1 MMHPAKIIIAL
12 SILGSS
18 AVAMGQINGSNLL
31 EYQYGKIPGDS
42 SAFSSVYDRAVVK
55 YSQKKFTGAVTL
67 EQYQSPFESRN
78 YHKLTQYSLQYTSEP
93 LEVKIG
99 NFYETIGRG
108 LLLRSF
114 EIPGAVLEDISYRS
128 RHYFNRDVL
137 GFNVK
142 YRVKNLSFK
151 FLFGRPLSYVFP
163 PTSEDKDRRPDNIE
177 AFYADYTFKKH
188 TIGTSV
194 MRLTNKSQTSVF
206 NMISMSG
213 NFSPKVAYYMEFA
226 KNTGNYNLT
235 DFSNQVPYAF
245 YGSLNFSFNRLGIS
259 SEYKYYNN
267 FLIGAGINEPPA
279 LVKEHS
285 YRVLNRSTH
294 VLQPLNEKGYQ
305 LEMFYTLENG
315 SVLTFNN
322 TLAINNFGKNFSFR
336 EYFLEYDFYVFT
348 NHTMKVFADY
358 AEDPFKQEEQRF
370 STGIY
375 TDWKMSETGSFRTD
389 YEFQTFL
396 RLKKRVQNHILNLG
410 YAFGSKII
418 LNATTEW
425 SNDSFIMESKSKIW
439 LATSVKY
446 QINPENNFLLFAG
459 SRRGGPAC
467 NAGVCY
473 EVLDFTGVE
482 LRLTS
487 RF

>member
-1 MMHPAKIIIAL
+1 MHPAKIIIAL

-163 PTSEDKDRRPDNIE
+163 PGIPIPWSLTVIDNEPFCSAEATSIDL
-177 AFYADYTFKKH
+177 
-188 TIGTSV
+188 S
-194 MRLTNKSQTSVF
+194 
-206 NMISMSG
+206 
-213 NFSPKVAYYMEFA
+213 
-226 KNTGNYNLT
+226 
-235 DFSNQVPYAF
+235 
-245 YGSLNFSFNRLGIS
+245 S
-259 SEYKYYNN
+259 SEN
-267 FLIGAGINEPPA
+267 FIAFEIRLSRICFRIF
-279 LVKEHS
+279 LS
-285 YRVLNRSTH
+285 ST
-294 VLQPLNEKGYQ
+294 
-305 LEMFYTLENG
+305 
-315 SVLTFNN
+315 N
-322 TLAINNFGKNFSFR
+322 TSS
-336 EYFLEYDFYVFT
+336 
-348 NHTMKVFADY
+348 
-358 AEDPFKQEEQRF
+358 P
-370 STGIY
+370 SC
-375 TDWKMSETGSFRTD
+375 S
-389 YEFQTFL
+389 
-396 RLKKRVQNHILNLG
+396 
-410 YAFGSKII
+410 
-418 LNATTEW
+418 
-425 SNDSFIMESKSKIW
+425 
-439 LATSVKY
+439 
-446 QINPENNFLLFAG
+446 
-459 SRRGGPAC
+459 
-467 NAGVCY
+467 
-473 EVLDFTGVE
+473 
-482 LRLTS
+482 
-487 RF
+487 